1 MTYLGI
7 DTAAAISPAAA
18 KKLRAEGVSFVGRY
32 LVPTGMGKD
41 LKADEAKG
49 LHDAGLAI
57 LLCWEI
63 GAGDVKGGAERGK
76 SDGARAKALA
86 ESFGVPAGTVIYF
99 ACDYCAV
106 EREYPVIEQYI
117 RAAGAA
123 CAPYEAGLYGH
134 AGLADWL
141 GRRGACRKF
150 WQCVAWSLGRL
161 SQYTSVYQYQWSGGA
176 EAVAMAAKV
185 GFPVDMN
192 KTTSITAAGLW
203 MAGDADCHGAAPLA
217 MTEEYGASGGS
228 DPDPSVACGDSSLSQ
243 REPLA
248 WYDEA
253 MAWAKAQG
261 LIRDGRPNDP
271 VTRAELA
278 TVLYRIYG
286 PEDSKEHSGLLSE

>member
-1 MTYLGI
+1 MIYLGV
-7 DTAAAISPAAA
+7 DTAATISAAAA
-18 KKLRAEGVSFVGRY
+18 KKLKAEGVSFVCRY

-41 LKADEAKG
+41 LKLNEAKG

-63 GAGDVKGGAERGK
+63 GAGDVKGGAERGR

-86 ESFGVPAGTVIYF
+86 ESFSIPAGTTIYF

-106 EREYPVIEQYI
+106 ADEYPIIEAYI
-117 RAAGAA
+117 RAAAEA

-134 AGLADWL
+134 AGLVDYLAKQ
-141 GRRGACRKF
+141 GACRRF

-161 SQYTSVYQYQWSGGA
+161 SNYTTVYQYQWSGGA
-176 EAVAMAAKV
+176 EAVAMREKV

-192 KTTSITAAGLW
+192 KTTSLDAAGLW
-203 MAGDADCHGAAPLA
+203 MPP
-217 MTEEYGASGGS
+217 TPE
-228 DPDPSVACGDSSLSQ
+228 PVAH
-243 REPLA
+243 

-261 LIRDGRPNDP
+261 LIRDGRPEDP
-271 VTRAELA
+271 VTRSELA

-286 PEDSKEHSGLLSE
+286 PSDEKKDSGLLSD

>member
-1 MTYLGI
+1 MIYLGV
-7 DTAAAISPAAA
+7 DTAATISAAAA

-32 LVPTGMGKD
+32 LVPVGMGKD
-41 LKADEAKG
+41 LKLNEAKG

-63 GAGDVKGGAERGK
+63 GAGDVKGGAERGR

-86 ESFGVPAGTVIYF
+86 KSFGVPAGTTIYF

-106 EREYPVIEQYI
+106 ADEYPVIEQYI
-117 RAAGAA
+117 RAAAEA

-134 AGLADWL
+134 AGLVDYLAKQ
-141 GRRGACRKF
+141 GACRRF

-161 SQYTSVYQYQWSGGA
+161 SNYTTVYQYQWSGGA
-176 EAVAMAAKV
+176 EAVAMREKV

-192 KTTSITAAGLW
+192 KTTSLTAAGLW
-203 MAGDADCHGAAPLA
+203 LPPSKELDDGEGGTV
-217 MTEEYGASGGS
+217 TEHTQLQPG
-228 DPDPSVACGDSSLSQ
+228 PH
-243 REPLA
+243 
-248 WYDEA
+248 WYDDA

-261 LIRDGRPNDP
+261 LIRDGRPEDP
-271 VTRAELA
+271 VTRSELA

-286 PEDSKEHSGLLSE
+286 PSDEKKDSGLLSD

>member
-63 GAGDVKGGAERGK
+63 GAGDVKGGSERGR

-86 ESFGVPAGTVIYF
+86 ESFGVPAGTTIYF

-141 GRRGACRKF
+141 GQRGACRKF

-161 SQYTSVYQYQWSGGA
+161 SQYTTVYQYQWSGGA
-176 EAVAMAAKV
+176 EAVAMREKIGV
-185 GFPVDMN
+185 PVDMN
-192 KTTSITAAGLW
+192 KTTSIEAAGLW
-203 MAGDADCHGAAPLA
+203 MPPKA
-217 MTEEYGASGGS
+217 
-228 DPDPSVACGDSSLSQ
+228 
-243 REPLA
+243 EPETH

-278 TVLYRIYG
+278 TVLYRLYG